1 MVYTNC
7 LLTSTY
13 RNLIV
18 YLLNNFTSDSEVS
31 GMIFKI
37 IRKSFQ
43 ILIKDSLI
51 SQIDIKVLS
60 DTPEK
65 IFEQLRVKKIFFFL
79 KSTCINPTK
88 CK

>member
-1 MVYTNC
+1 M
-7 LLTSTY
+7 TSTY

-37 IRKSFQ
+37 LRKSFQ
-43 ILIKDSLI
+43 ILTKDTVLSV
-51 SQIDIKVLS
+51 IDIKVLS

-65 IFEQLRVKKIFFFL
+65 IFEQLIVRIILKKKKLLNLIFYTLFF
-79 KSTCINPTK
+79 
-88 CK
+88 